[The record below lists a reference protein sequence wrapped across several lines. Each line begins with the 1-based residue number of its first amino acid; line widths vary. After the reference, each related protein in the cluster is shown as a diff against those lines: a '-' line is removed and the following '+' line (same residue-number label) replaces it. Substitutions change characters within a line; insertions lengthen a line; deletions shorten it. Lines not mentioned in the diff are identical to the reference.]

1 MSITTATCFG
11 LICKPS
17 SGDFVYANDAS
28 VIGCDSLGKN
38 HFVMLLHF
46 NKYFYFLP
54 HSVTVSLLCI
64 TASAFSIG
72 HHQAYKNVETCS
84 SYT

>member
-1 MSITTATCFG
+1 MFADVVC
-11 LICKPS
+11 
-17 SGDFVYANDAS
+17 

-64 TASAFSIG
+64 TAATRFGIFYRPSPSL
-72 HHQAYKNVETCS
+72 
-84 SYT
+84 